1 MNEKKLNTE
10 GERETERERERGE
23 ERQNSN
29 NEWPADF
36 TKASDKSKRAV

>member
-1 MNEKKLNTE
+1 MRRNSTQ
-10 GERETERERERGE
+10 RERERERGE
-23 ERQNSN
+23 ERPKSN